1 MIKIDNKYNCCGCA
15 ACVQVCPQQCIEF
28 SEDIHGFRYPSVHLE
43 TCVDCHLCEKVCPVI
58 NQSVPK
64 TPLAVYAA
72 KNIND
77 DVRMSSSSGG
87 IFTSIAEAV
96 IKEGGVVFGARFDEN
111 WEVRHSYAH
120 SMNDLSPFKGSK
132 YLQSIIGQSYVDA
145 KQFLDNGRQVLFTGT
160 PCQIAGLKKFLRKD
174 YINLTTVDL
183 VCHGVPSPLV
193 WRSYLDYVRNINV
206 GYEITDISFRSKI
219 SGWKKYSILI
229 SGRLQDTDSHN
240 KIILQE
246 TIDEN
251 LYMKIFLHN
260 LCLRPSCFA
269 CPSKSGKSY
278 SDITLADFWGIED
291 IIPDLYDSKGV
302 SMVMVNSDKGLNLFQ
317 NLHVLK
323 EQSSYESAIKYNSC
337 IELNV
342 EENKFVSKFWELFS
356 TGDFAVA
363 SKALKYFKPSYMDRV
378 ISLIKKIIK
387 S

>member
-1 MIKIDNKYNCCGCA
+1 
-15 ACVQVCPQQCIEF
+15 
-28 SEDIHGFRYPSVHLE
+28 
-43 TCVDCHLCEKVCPVI
+43 
-58 NQSVPK
+58 
-64 TPLAVYAA
+64 
-72 KNIND
+72 
-77 DVRMSSSSGG
+77 
-87 IFTSIAEAV
+87 
-96 IKEGGVVFGARFDEN
+96 
-111 WEVRHSYAH
+111 
-120 SMNDLSPFKGSK
+120 
-132 YLQSIIGQSYVDA
+132 
-145 KQFLDNGRQVLFTGT
+145 
-160 PCQIAGLKKFLRKD
+160 
-174 YINLTTVDL
+174 
-183 VCHGVPSPLV
+183 
-193 WRSYLDYVRNINV
+193 
-206 GYEITDISFRSKI
+206 
-219 SGWKKYSILI
+219 
-229 SGRLQDTDSHN
+229 
-240 KIILQE
+240 
-246 TIDEN
+246 
-251 LYMKIFLHN
+251 MKIFLHN

-356 TGDFAVA
+356 TCDFAVA